1 MTRSRALRI
10 VLTLAITGACLTYL
24 LWKLDIRRTA
34 HILVHAN
41 LGWFAAAVA
50 LTAAGV
56 PPMAWRWQRLL
67 AARGLRE
74 RLPWLNRAYFVSYT
88 AGQVLPTAVGGD
100 ASRVYETARRHP
112 GRLGD
117 LTAIVL
123 LERAL
128 GGVATLLLAAVGFAL
143 AIGRYD
149 IVAYVWIE
157 LAFVVGTIVLAVLFF
172 ARAARAP
179 LRTFVPL
186 LRRLRVERPLRA
198 LYDGVHAFR
207 GHTRLMIGVL
217 ALTLAVQAYRVLA
230 IWMTGRAVGVD
241 LSPRPYY
248 VMGPLLFLVML
259 VPFTINGLAVREAF
273 FVSFLGQLHVGHDP
287 AFATGFLFFLV
298 TVVLA
303 LPGALVLGLEN
314 LRPGLVP
321 QGSSSAG
328 TNVTRPGRGSSPPTL

>member
-10 VLTLAITGACLTYL
+10 VLTLAVTGACLTYL

-41 LGWFAAAVA
+41 LGWFVGAV
-50 LTAAGV
+50 LVSAAGV

-67 AARGLRE
+67 AARGVRE
-74 RLPWLNRAYFVSYT
+74 GLPWLNRAYFVSYT

-149 IVAYVWIE
+149 VGAYIWIE

-172 ARAARAP
+172 ARGARGP
-179 LRTFVPL
+179 LRRFVPL

-207 GHTRLMIGVL
+207 RHAGLMAAVL
-217 ALTLAVQAYRVLA
+217 VLTLGVQAYRVLA
-230 IWMTGRAVGVD
+230 IWMTGRAIGVD

-273 FVSFLGQLHVGHDP
+273 FVSFLTQLGVDKEA
-287 AFATGFLFFLV
+287 AFATGFLFFV
-298 TVVLA
+298 ATIVLA
-303 LPGALVLGLEN
+303 LPGAVVLAVEN
-314 LRPGLVP
+314 LRGLAP
-321 QGSSSAG
+321 AARARR
-328 TNVTRPGRGSSPPTL
+328 T

>member
-1 MTRSRALRI
+1 MSRSRAIRI
-10 VLTLAITGACLTYL
+10 VLTLAVTGACLTYL
-24 LWKLDIRRTA
+24 LWKLDVRRTV

-41 LGWFAAAVA
+41 VGWFIAAVA
-50 LTAAGV
+50 VMAAGV
-56 PPMAWRWQRLL
+56 PPMAWRWQQLL
-67 AARGLRE
+67 AARGVRE

-149 IVAYVWIE
+149 VSAYVWVE
-157 LAFVVGTIVLAVLFF
+157 LAFVVGTAALAVLFF
-172 ARAARAP
+172 SRSARGP
-179 LRTFVPL
+179 LRRFVPL

-198 LYDGVHAFR
+198 FYDGVHAFR
-207 GHTRLMIGVL
+207 GHMQLMIGVL
-217 ALTLAVQAYRVLA
+217 ALTLVVQAYRVLA
-230 IWMTGRAVGVD
+230 IWMTARAVGVD

-273 FVSFLGQLHVGHDP
+273 FVSFLTQLGVSKEA
-287 AFATGFLFFLV
+287 AFATGFLFFVL
-298 TVVLA
+298 TIVLA
-303 LPGALVLGLEN
+303 LPGAIVLAVEN
-314 LRPGLVP
+314 LRGMAP
-321 QGSSSAG
+321 AARARR
-328 TNVTRPGRGSSPPTL
+328 T

>member
-1 MTRSRALRI
+1 MTRTRALRI
-10 VLTLAITGACLTYL
+10 VLTLAVTAACVTYL
-24 LWKLDIRRTA
+24 LWKLDIRQTV

-41 LGWFAAAVA
+41 LGWFVAAVA
-50 LTAAGV
+50 LSAAGV

-259 VPFTINGLAVREAF
+259 VPFTVNGLAVREAF
-273 FVSFLGQLHVGHDP
+273 FVSFLGTLGVDADT
-287 AFATGFLFFLV
+287 AFAAGFLFFLV
-298 TVVLA
+298 TVAVA
-303 LPGALVLGLEN
+303 LPGGVILLIEN
-314 LRPGLVP
+314 LRGARVH
-321 QGSSSAG
+321 
-328 TNVTRPGRGSSPPTL
+328 RPELR

>member
-1 MTRSRALRI
+1 MTRSRAIRI

-24 LWKLDIRRTA
+24 LWKLNVRQTV

-41 LGWFAAAVA
+41 LGWFIAAVA
-50 LTAAGV
+50 VMAAGV
-56 PPMAWRWQRLL
+56 PPMAWRWQKLL
-67 AARGLRE
+67 AARGVRE

-128 GGVATLLLAAVGFAL
+128 GGVATLILAAVGFAL

-149 IVAYVWIE
+149 VGAYLWIE

-172 ARAARAP
+172 SRSARAP
-179 LRTFVPL
+179 LRRLVPL
-186 LRRLRVERPLRA
+186 LQRVRLERPLRA
-198 LYDGVHAFR
+198 FYEGVHAFR
-207 GHTRLMIGVL
+207 GHLRLMAGVL
-217 ALTLAVQAYRVLA
+217 LLTLAVQAYRVLA
-230 IWMTGRAVGVD
+230 IWMTGKAVGVD

-248 VMGPLLFLVML
+248 VMGPLLFLVIL

-273 FVSFLGQLHVGHDP
+273 FVSFLTQLGVSKEQ
-287 AFATGFLFFLV
+287 AFATGFLFFVV
-298 TVVLA
+298 TIVLA
-303 LPGALVLGLEN
+303 LPGAIILAVEN
-314 LRPGLVP
+314 LRGIAP
-321 QGSSSAG
+321 AARARR
-328 TNVTRPGRGSSPPTL
+328 T

>member
-1 MTRSRALRI
+1 MSRRRAIRI
-10 VLTLAITGACLTYL
+10 ALTLLVTGGCLAYL
-24 LWKLDIRRTA
+24 LWKLDIHRTV

-41 LGWFAAAVA
+41 VGWFFAAVA
-50 LTAAGV
+50 VMAAGV
-56 PPMAWRWQRLL
+56 PPMAWRWQKLL
-67 AARGLRE
+67 AARGVHE

-88 AGQVLPTAVGGD
+88 AGQVLPTSVGGD

-128 GGVATLLLAAVGFAL
+128 GGVATLTLAAVGFAL
-143 AIGRYD
+143 AVGRYD
-149 IVAYVWIE
+149 VGAYLWIE

-172 ARAARAP
+172 SESARGP
-179 LRTFVPL
+179 LRRAVPL
-186 LRRLRVERPLRA
+186 LRRLRLERSLRSF
-198 LYDGVHAFR
+198 YEGVHVFR
-207 GHTRLMIGVL
+207 GHKRLMAGVL
-217 ALTLAVQAYRVLA
+217 ALTLGVQAYRVLA

-273 FVSFLGQLHVGHDP
+273 FVSFLTQLGVSKEA
-287 AFATGFLFFLV
+287 AFATGFLFFVV
-298 TVVLA
+298 TIVLA
-303 LPGALVLGLEN
+303 LPGAVIIAVEN
-314 LRPGLVP
+314 LRGIRP
-321 QGSSSAG
+321 QRAPVARS
-328 TNVTRPGRGSSPPTL
+328 R